1 MKLRMA
7 EEQKRKDEEKSRTV
21 GATQDDDNEP
31 YRVSQTSLSETGRRL
46 LPPQPSRL
54 QPYQRIDSPGS
65 SAAPTPS
72 RSQFLQSKKTS
83 NAMPL
88 VNSNKRTRTGLSP
101 ALRALGFDN
110 GDNAMLPPDIRRNK
124 TLPPELRLDGDA
136 QESGDETA
144 GKDMKYSQSSSDEE
158 EEVMEDA
165 EDALNPMMLA
175 DNGHDIGEDGN
186 SSDGAT
192 DDEDSEEATLN
203 PTFAATGENQS
214 VAFMFRQSS
223 VENANFEDNISIA
236 GMKRSPSWS
245 YLVSPM
251 LSASS
256 APPKSSVFSS
266 SSPANEL
273 PKELPEYGSFTDL
286 LDNNEIDDFTL

>member
-1 MKLRMA
+1 M
-7 EEQKRKDEEKSRTV
+7 
-21 GATQDDDNEP
+21 
-31 YRVSQTSLSETGRRL
+31 
-46 LPPQPSRL
+46 
-54 QPYQRIDSPGS
+54 
-65 SAAPTPS
+65 
-72 RSQFLQSKKTS
+72 
-83 NAMPL
+83 
-88 VNSNKRTRTGLSP
+88 
-101 ALRALGFDN
+101 
-110 GDNAMLPPDIRRNK
+110 
-124 TLPPELRLDGDA
+124 DGDA

-175 DNGHDIGEDGN
+175 DNGHDIGEDTH

-192 DDEDSEEATLN
+192 DDEDGEESILN
-203 PTFAATGENQS
+203 PTFATGENQS

-223 VENANFEDNISIA
+223 VENANFEDNVSIA
-236 GMKRSPSWS
+236 GMERSSSWS

-256 APPKSSVFSS
+256 APSKSSVFSS

-273 PKELPEYGSFTDL
+273 PKNYRNMVALMICLTTMKSTTL
-286 LDNNEIDDFTL
+286 LYRQCSKGC